1 MYIYI
6 YIYSVEIYIYICSF
20 HGDLFGFRYISVGD
34 SELFYYFIESQ
45 GNPQED
51 PLFLWLTGGPGC
63 SSFSGIVY
71 EIGISIILYV
81 LIIFK
86 TNQFLLY
93 YTFSFSRQIITIKGR
108 ASFYNLRGPNWKEK
122 KKKKLTEKF
131 YLGARS
137 QILKWLCP

>member
-1 MYIYI
+1 MFISWGFIWFQIYKR
-6 YIYSVEIYIYICSF
+6 
-20 HGDLFGFRYISVGD
+20 GGFRAIL
-34 SELFYYFIESQ
+34 LFHRVPRKPSRR
-45 GNPQED
+45 P
-51 PLFLWLTGGPGC
+51 
-63 SSFSGIVY
+63 SFSVAYRRPWLFFFVY